1 MAQLSEQELLLLNNF
16 MYIKD
21 STSKNMKVG
30 DIVDSLLEN
39 GVKESSLSGGLT
51 TEDAMTILKELDA
64 SDKLCDLKITQTTD
78 AGGIRASCFVDAN
91 NEATV
96 AFRGTGGLYDAWK
109 DNVQGEYDTSTAM
122 QELAEKFINEKCG
135 KYDGITVTG
144 HSKGGNLAQ
153 YVTIKCGDKVD
164 RCLSYDGQGF
174 NNEFIKENAESIKEN
189 AGKIKSV
196 CAYSD
201 YVNILLTSIAGETVY
216 LEMEGNGHYSLPLY
230 ELNKKNCDENGN
242 YNKSVEQ
249 SGIIKGLDKTLD
261 GLVTGLSFLPDDIEK
276 KISDGLGSLAG
287 LVMGDDRFDLDNLG
301 DLFVN
306 LLKLKTVTIPRII
319 SSYIKEGV
327 SNLFKNIFGGGETIR
342 KGNVRARYVSLNTSS
357 KFQVELSTMRDC
369 QEDLRQYMLTIES
382 LSNKVAAVQKG
393 LGHNLHDVVLKTRMQ
408 DVISGLQA
416 EKRALENIKNC
427 LNTIQKA
434 YTKTEDRIVEHTTVL
449 A

>member
-174 NNEFIKENAESIKEN
+174 NNEFITENADSIKEN

-201 YVNILLTSIAGETVY
+201 YVN
-216 LEMEGNGHYSLPLY
+216 
-230 ELNKKNCDENGN
+230 
-242 YNKSVEQ
+242 
-249 SGIIKGLDKTLD
+249 
-261 GLVTGLSFLPDDIEK
+261 
-276 KISDGLGSLAG
+276 
-287 LVMGDDRFDLDNLG
+287 
-301 DLFVN
+301 
-306 LLKLKTVTIPRII
+306 
-319 SSYIKEGV
+319 
-327 SNLFKNIFGGGETIR
+327 
-342 KGNVRARYVSLNTSS
+342 
-357 KFQVELSTMRDC
+357 
-369 QEDLRQYMLTIES
+369 
-382 LSNKVAAVQKG
+382 
-393 LGHNLHDVVLKTRMQ
+393 
-408 DVISGLQA
+408 
-416 EKRALENIKNC
+416 
-427 LNTIQKA
+427 
-434 YTKTEDRIVEHTTVL
+434 
-449 A
+449 